1 VDSDCLISPAL
12 YSQYSRGYA
21 TADHGQVDAGCIRIE
36 NGELRMEKGGGD
48 RRIKE
53 VLSYRETNNR
63 VNYDRRTER
72 NILRKPSVLNHPVI
86 PFPGNPEL

>member
-1 VDSDCLISPAL
+1 
-12 YSQYSRGYA
+12 
-21 TADHGQVDAGCIRIE
+21 
-36 NGELRMEKGGGD
+36 MGGD

-72 NILRKPSVLNHPVI
+72 NILRKPSLLSDLVI
-86 PFPGNPEL
+86 PFPGNPERVAP